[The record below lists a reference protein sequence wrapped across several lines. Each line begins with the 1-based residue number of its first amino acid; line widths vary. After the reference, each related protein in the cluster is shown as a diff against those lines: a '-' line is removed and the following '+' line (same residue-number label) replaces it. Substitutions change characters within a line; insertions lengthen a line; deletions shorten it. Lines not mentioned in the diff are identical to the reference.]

1 MVRIAATVLGILV
14 IVAFLGAG
22 GALFVFH
29 HFGRDLPDYSQLA
42 DYQPPV
48 MTRVHAGDGQLLAEY
63 AIEKRVFVPVKAM
76 PRRVVKAFLAAEDKN
91 FYYHP
96 GIDVI
101 GVLRAVLTNVKN
113 IGQQRRPVG
122 ASTITQQVAKNF
134 LLSNEVSWDRKIIH
148 ESLHYRRSNSH
159 ERRRRVQEP
168 PSSTDYTGTTAGWGC
183 AI

>member
-1 MVRIAATVLGILV
+1 MVRIATTVIGILV
-14 IVAFLGAG
+14 IVAFLGAA
-22 GALFVFH
+22 GAIFVFH
-29 HFGRDLPDYSQLA
+29 HFGRDLPDYTQLA

-76 PRRVVKAFLAAEDKN
+76 PRRVVQAFLSAEDKN

-101 GVLRAVLTNVKN
+101 GVFRAALTNVKN

-134 LLSNEVSWDRKIIH
+134 LLSNEVSWTARSRK
-148 ESLHYRRSNSH
+148 RSWRFASNAPFPRTGSWNSTSTRSTWASVPTAW
-159 ERRRRVQEP
+159 RRRR
-168 PSSTDYTGTTAGWGC
+168 
-183 AI
+183 